1 MTATARFVVGEA
13 LAVMRTLPDK
23 SVQSVITSPP
33 YLAKRSY
40 LPDGH
45 PDKAL
50 EIGSEDT
57 PADFLAALLQLTDEM
72 WRVVRDDGTIWIN
85 LGDTASG
92 SGGAGGDYNEGGL
105 RDGQPRYTAS
115 RRRDKAPVPR
125 STAGGVG
132 WPLAKSVC
140 WLPQLFGASLAY
152 GRNLLNGEP
161 CQQWVTRPPVT
172 WCKPNPP
179 VGEIIDKFREAT
191 ELIVWAAKT
200 SKPGGYYFDLDS
212 IREPNNPDNDRTTWN
227 QAGPKQRAAEA
238 VGKATSGRERFTKR
252 TCNEKGKPP
261 LDWWEIP
268 TRAYVG
274 AHFAT
279 YPEALIHR
287 PVIASCPP
295 GGIILDPFAGSGT
308 TLAVAFGNGRSS
320 IGIDLDPRNADLA
333 RQRVG
338 MWLEVDEPTEVVA

>member
-1 MTATARFVVGEA
+1 MSDTYVRYLIGDARSRIAE
-13 LAVMRTLPDK
+13 LPDG

-33 YLAKRSY
+33 YLRKRAYLAADDPAK
-40 LPDGH
+40 P
-45 PDKAL
+45 L
-50 EIGSEDT
+50 EIGQEDS
-57 PADFLAALLQLTDEM
+57 PGDFLAALLALTDDL
-72 WRVVRDDGTIWIN
+72 WRVLRDDGTIWIN
-85 LGDTASG
+85 LGDTAAF

-105 RDGQPRYTAS
+105 REGQARYEGSARAAVS
-115 RRRDKAPVPR
+115 RAD
-125 STAGGVG
+125 

-140 WLPQLFGASLAY
+140 WIPQLFGASLAY
-152 GRNLLNGEP
+152 GRNLLTGEP
-161 CQQWVTRPPVT
+161 CRQWVTRPPVT

-227 QAGPKQRAAEA
+227 QQGPKQKMAEQ

-268 TRAYVG
+268 TKPYAG

-279 YPEALIHR
+279 FPEALIYR

-295 GGIILDPFAGSGT
+295 GGTILDCFAGSGT

-320 IGIDLDPRNADLA
+320 IGIDLDARNAELA

-338 MWLEVDEPTEVVA
+338 MWLEVEPAHALALDVPPA